1 MHPGPRTLLM
11 LAGLILA
18 AAPALAAQA
27 PETGGGDA
35 DEKARNEARE
45 LVYAGDE
52 FFAQKRYAEALRAYQ
67 RAERL
72 VCVPTTSIEVAKTL
86 TAIGRLSEAREL
98 ASTIAASRPTPGEP
112 WPFVQARRRAE
123 ALRDD
128 LGERIPRLRVRI
140 TPAPAGAR
148 LRVDGQ
154 AMTVS
159 ADGSPIDPGNHW
171 VEVEADGYVGAR
183 QRVYVPER
191 EVTTLD
197 LALTPVRGPGSGG
210 TSPWV
215 IGGFVTSGAGLAVGL
230 GAGVAYLNARSD
242 LEEACRQGTASCS
255 GDARGGANT
264 LGWVSNVGFGLAIAG
279 AAVGGLALGLET
291 STGPASSVTWAVGP
305 GYIGVRGTL

>member
-18 AAPALAAQA
+18 AAPARAAQA

-35 DEKARNEARE
+35 DEKARSDARE

-112 WPFVQARRRAE
+112 WPFMQARRRAE
-123 ALRDD
+123 ALRDE
-128 LGERIPRLRVRI
+128 LGGRIPRLRVRI
-140 TPAPAGAR
+140 TPAPATAR

-154 AMTVS
+154 AMTAS
-159 ADGSPIDPGNHW
+159 AEGSPIDPGNHW

-197 LALTPVRGPGSGG
+197 MALTPVRSPGGG
-210 TSPWV
+210 ASPWV
-215 IGGFVTSGAGLAVGL
+215 IGGFATSGAGLALGL

-255 GDARGGANT
+255 GDERGSANT

-291 STGPASSVTWAVGP
+291 STGPTSSVTWAVGP

>member
-1 MHPGPRTLLM
+1 MKPGPRTLLM
-11 LAGLILA
+11 LAGLIVA
-18 AAPALAAQA
+18 ASPALAAQA
-27 PETGGGDA
+27 PGGA

-45 LVYAGDE
+45 LVYTGDE
-52 FFAQKRYAEALRAYQ
+52 LFAQKRYAEALRAYQ

-86 TAIGRLSEAREL
+86 AAIGRLSEARDL
-98 ASTIAASRPTPGEP
+98 AATIAASRPTPGEP
-112 WPFVQARRRAE
+112 WPFMQARRRAE

-140 TPAPAGAR
+140 TPSPAGAR

-154 AMTVS
+154 IMAASVE
-159 ADGSPIDPGNHW
+159 GSPIDPGNHW
-171 VEVEADGYVGAR
+171 VEVEADGYVGSR

-197 LALTPVRGPGSGG
+197 VPLTPVPEPDGGSGP
-210 TSPWV
+210 SPWV
-215 IGGFVTSGAGLAVGL
+215 LGGFIASGAGLAVGL

-242 LEEACRQGTASCS
+242 LEEACRLGTASCS
-255 GDARGGANT
+255 GDARGGANA
-264 LGWVSNVGFGLAIAG
+264 LGWVSNVGFGVAIAG
-279 AAVGGLALGLET
+279 AAVGGVALGLE
-291 STGPASSVTWAVGP
+291 SSRASASKVTWAVGP

>member
-18 AAPALAAQA
+18 AAPALADQA
-27 PETGGGDA
+27 PEAGGDA
-35 DEKARNEARE
+35 DEKARSEARE

-112 WPFVQARRRAE
+112 WPFMQARRRAE
-123 ALRDD
+123 ALRDELD
-128 LGERIPRLRVRI
+128 ERIPRLRVRI
-140 TPAPAGAR
+140 TPAPASAR

-154 AMTVS
+154 AMMAS
-159 ADGSPIDPGNHW
+159 AEGSPIDPGNHW

-183 QRVYVPER
+183 QRVYVPEG

-197 LALTPVRGPGSGG
+197 MPLTPVPTPGGGG

-242 LEEACRQGTASCS
+242 LEEACRQGTESCS

-291 STGPASSVTWAVGP
+291 STEPASSVTWAVGP